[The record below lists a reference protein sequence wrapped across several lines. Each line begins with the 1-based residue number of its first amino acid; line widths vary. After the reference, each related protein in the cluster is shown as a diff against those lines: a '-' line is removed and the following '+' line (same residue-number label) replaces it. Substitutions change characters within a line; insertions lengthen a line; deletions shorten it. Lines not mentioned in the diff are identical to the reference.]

1 MFCSRLERH
10 FLIFFD
16 WHFQKFDRSDQP
28 RSKFKAYL
36 GATKQIRDKKGLRW
50 KVADMIQDK
59 VLNVFRRLGMA
70 VEGLDA
76 TFCLVLRGVRCD
88 V

>member
-76 TFCLVLRGVRCD
+76 TFCLVLRGVRCN